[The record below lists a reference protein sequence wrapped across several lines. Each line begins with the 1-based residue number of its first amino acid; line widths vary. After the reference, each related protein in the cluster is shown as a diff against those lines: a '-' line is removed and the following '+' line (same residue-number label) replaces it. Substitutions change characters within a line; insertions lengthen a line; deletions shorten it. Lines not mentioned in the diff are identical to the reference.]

1 MLGRLLY
8 NEMVWCKT
16 AEAIY
21 LGAICYFWGFRVT
34 FYWTIIAFMLQFA
47 LEVVNYVEH
56 SGLRRKE
63 ISPGKYER
71 ISVMH
76 SWNAA

>member
-1 MLGRLLY
+1 MQDCGSNVPGYYLLFLGSPSDFLLDY
-8 NEMVWCKT
+8 NCVY
-16 AEAIY
+16 A
-21 LGAICYFWGFRVT
+21 
-34 FYWTIIAFMLQFA
+34 QFA
-47 LEVVNYVEH
+47 LEVVNYVENY
-56 SGLRRKE
+56 GLRRKE